1 MSIEKCKDRRE
12 LWWRTVREHV
22 HQVLNPDGSGKIPQ
36 FNPPYREPIWIL
48 PALYTG
54 AQEHIDLANK
64 IVARYNDAP
73 ESARIHESGVYS
85 GRDFNIFQSN
95 HLANMLHRFGHLATP
110 TARTVMEWHTRLVF
124 RTVRGSRQSDFK
136 FHGANDNMP
145 MLATVGHILGGEAL
159 NDRDAIE
166 HGVWMLNQFRRLLS
180 RSAWASEFNSSTYS
194 AVTLSGAAKIATGAH
209 DPEIRKLALDIEH
222 RLWAEVILHFHPPT
236 RQQAGPQSRAY
247 CIDMAGHTHSL
258 QMLLWLEFGPVVSGH
273 DPIKS
278 YFSPDGTEVIHFEGN
293 YFQSIAEYCEFL
305 EPDFHV
311 PDALAALMTGRTY
324 PAILQG
330 RSESMGRFDEQ
341 AAQYQTTTYME
352 EAFSPGSVNT
362 PMGGG
367 EQTMSAYLTYKRRP
381 EVTSFRGGGTAFV
394 RYLAGNTEYGASEKS
409 VDGAYANE
417 RFVSGQGWLYTLQEK
432 NTVLVLSTPNLKKLA
447 EVPTE
452 FLRLALIFPAHFGS
466 ITRSIIG
473 TQPAV
478 AGATG
483 QSESVV
489 CASVEAGE
497 VYIHVQPLLPTLL
510 PRPAA
515 VRFSRS
521 NKYEMLE
528 LINYQGPPRT
538 FKRQDLARMINGC
551 VVTVSSRKAESS
563 LEDFHQRLSQCA
575 VTDYISAGHRYF
587 LYQRKD
593 VEMEVVLTLDTFG
606 VQTEAIN
613 GRHRPMPVFESNQID
628 VRSLPFMTGPVA
640 PNKPH
645 FPWGDNMTQMPWT
658 NWWLIGSR
666 GLPTEAPYSAV
677 SQGADPV
684 IKKAP

>member
-1 MSIEKCKDRRE
+1 MDLTAQASRRD
-12 LWWRTVREHV
+12 LWFATVRTHLPKVFNE
-22 HQVLNPDGSGKIPQ
+22 DGSGKIPQ

-54 AQEHIDLANK
+54 AQEYIDPANK

-73 ESARIHESGVYS
+73 GSMRPHESGVHC

-110 TARTVMEWHTRLVF
+110 AARAVMEWHTRLVF
-124 RTVRGSRQSDFK
+124 RTVGGSRQSDFK

-159 NDRDAIE
+159 NDRAAID

-194 AVTLSGAAKIATGAH
+194 AVTLSGAAKIATGSH
-209 DPEIRKLALDIEH
+209 DPEIRKLARQIEE

-258 QMLLWLEFGPVVSGH
+258 QMLLWLVFGQAVSGR
-273 DPIKS
+273 DPMKS
-278 YFSPDGTEVIHFEGN
+278 YFAPDGTEVIHFEGN

-305 EPDFHV
+305 EPEFHV
-311 PDALAALMTGRTY
+311 PDQLAALMTTRTY
-324 PAILQG
+324 PAILHG
-330 RSESMGRFDEQ
+330 RSEAMGRFDEQ
-341 AAQYQTTTYME
+341 ASQYQTTTYME
-352 EAFSPGSVNT
+352 EAFSLGSVNT

-381 EVTSFRGGGTAFV
+381 EVTSFRDGGIAFV
-394 RYLAGNTEYGASEKS
+394 RYLAGNAEYGAFEKS

-417 RFVSGQGWLYTLQEK
+417 RFVPNLGWLYTLQEK
-432 NTVLVLSTPNLKKLA
+432 NTVLVLCTPNLKKQA
-447 EVPTE
+447 DVPTE
-452 FLRLALIFPAHFGS
+452 FLRLSLIFPAHFGT

-473 TQPAV
+473 AQPSVSGAV
-478 AGATG
+478 G

-489 CASVEAGE
+489 GVSVEAGE

-521 NKYEMLE
+521 NQYEMLE
-528 LINYQGPPRT
+528 LINYQGPPRAFT
-538 FKRQDLARMINGC
+538 QQDLSRMVNGC
-551 VVTVSSRKAESS
+551 VMTVSDRKAESS
-563 LEDFHQRLSQCA
+563 LEDFHRRLSRCA
-575 VTDYISAGHRYF
+575 VTDYISARHRYF
-587 LYQRKD
+587 LYQRQD
-593 VEMEVVLTLDTFG
+593 VELEVVLTMDPFG

-613 GRHRPMPVFESNQID
+613 GRHRPIPVFESNLVD
-628 VRSLPFMTGPVA
+628 VKNLPWMTGPVA
-640 PNKPH
+640 SNKPH
-645 FPWGDNMTQMPWT
+645 FPWGDNMTQLPWT

-666 GLPTEAPYSAV
+666 GLPTEPPYSAV
-677 SQGADPV
+677 SQGADP
-684 IKKAP
+684 INKKPL

>member
-1 MSIEKCKDRRE
+1 MDTHGQARRRD
-12 LWWRTVREHV
+12 LWFTTVRGHLDEIF
-22 HQVLNPDGSGKIPQ
+22 NADGSGKIPQ

-73 ESARIHESGVYS
+73 GSARIHEAGVHS

-110 TARTVMEWHTRLVF
+110 AARTVMEWHTRLVF
-124 RTVRGSRQSDFK
+124 RTVHGSRQSDFK

-159 NDRDAIE
+159 NDRAAID

-194 AVTLSGAAKIATGAH
+194 AVTLSGAAKIATGSH
-209 DPEIRKLALDIEH
+209 DPAIRKLARQIEE
-222 RLWAEVILHFHPPT
+222 RLWAEVILHFHPAT

-258 QMLLWLEFGPVVSGH
+258 QMLLWMVFGHAVSGH

-305 EPDFHV
+305 EPEFHV
-311 PDALAALMTGRTY
+311 PDTLAVLMSKRTY
-324 PAILQG
+324 PAILHG
-330 RSESMGRFDEQ
+330 RSEAMGCFEGQ
-341 AAQYQTTTYME
+341 AAGYQTTTYME
-352 EAFSPGSVNT
+352 DDFSLGSVNT

-381 EVTSFRGGGTAFV
+381 EVTSFRDGGTAFV
-394 RYLAGNTEYGASEKS
+394 RYLAGNAEYGASEKS
-409 VDGAYANE
+409 VDGAYSNE
-417 RFVSGQGWLYTLQEK
+417 RFVSGQGWLYTLQAK

-447 EVPTE
+447 DVPTE
-452 FLRLALIFPAHFGS
+452 FCRLALIFPGHFGS
-466 ITRSIIG
+466 ITRSVIG
-473 TQPAV
+473 TQPIA
-478 AGATG
+478 AGAVG
-483 QSESVV
+483 HSESVA
-489 CASVEAGE
+489 CASVEVGE

-510 PRPAA
+510 PRASA

-528 LINYQGPPRT
+528 MINYQGSPRA
-538 FKRQDLARMINGC
+538 FKRQDLARMVNGC
-551 VVTVSSRKAESS
+551 VVTVSGRKQESS
-563 LEDFHQRLSQCA
+563 LKDFHRRLSQCA

-587 LYQRKD
+587 LYQRPE
-593 VEMEVVLTLDTFG
+593 VELEVVLTMDPFG

-613 GRHRPMPVFESNQID
+613 GRHRPVPIFESNQID
-628 VRSLPFMTGPVA
+628 VGSLPFVGGPVA
-640 PNKPH
+640 PNRPH
-645 FPWGDNMTQMPWT
+645 FPWGDNMTQLPWK

-677 SQGADPV
+677 NQGADP
-684 IKKAP
+684 IDTKDL